1 MKKIILLLVCILGTT
16 AIYAQNIAGDWNGA
30 LEIQGVKLRITFH
43 IEQIASA
50 YKATMDSP
58 DQGVKGIPVTSIRFK
73 DSNLKMEVEN
83 INFMYDGVQKND
95 TLIEG
100 SFSQAGINLPL
111 NLVKGETILKRPQ
124 EPKPPFSYKIEEVKF
139 ENKQEG
145 FSLAGT
151 LTYPQ
156 EGSNFPAVV
165 LITGSGAQNR
175 DEEIM
180 GHKPFFVLADY
191 LTRNGIAVLRY
202 DDRGVGES
210 KGDFSSATT
219 ENFALDALSGFNY
232 LKTRKEI
239 NPRKIG
245 LIGHSEGGV
254 ITFMLAAENKDIAFI
269 VSMAGTAMRGDSLL
283 YEQRKMISSAAGV
296 SQTTFEQN
304 EELVKKLNDIISTHS
319 IDEIKQNA
327 SKYVDEL
334 FPAGL
339 SPEQKKGYEQ
349 QIIRQASPWMQYF
362 MKYNPA
368 EDIPK
373 IKCPIFAINGMK
385 DVQVNADTN
394 LDRVKA
400 LSPKATVKKYP
411 DLNHLFQH
419 SKTGLMNEYGEIE
432 ETMSPEVLNDIA
444 VWINSVTK

>member
-1 MKKIILLLVCILGTT
+1 MKKIILLLLCILGATT
-16 AIYAQNIAGDWNGA
+16 IYAQNIAGQWNGV
-30 LEIQGVKLRITFH
+30 LEIQGMKLRITFH
-43 IEQIASA
+43 IEQIASV

-58 DQGVKGIPVTSIRFK
+58 DQGVKGIPVTFIRFK

-83 INFMYDGVQKND
+83 IGFSYTGIQKND

-100 SFSQAGINLPL
+100 SFSQGGIDFPL
-111 NLVKGETILKRPQ
+111 NLIIGEAKLKRPQ
-124 EPKPPFSYKIEEVKF
+124 EPKPPFSYKVEEIKF

-156 EGSNFPAVV
+156 EGSNFPAVILV
-165 LITGSGAQNR
+165 TGSGPQNR
-175 DEEIM
+175 DEELFE
-180 GHKPFFVLADY
+180 HKPFFVLADY
-191 LTRNGIAVLRY
+191 LTRQGIAVLRY
-202 DDRGVGES
+202 DDRSVGGS
-210 KGDFSSATT
+210 GGDLSSATT
-219 ENFALDALSGFNY
+219 KDLALDALSGFNY

-245 LIGHSEGGV
+245 LLGHSEGGM

-296 SQTTFEQN
+296 PPAAFEQN
-304 EELVKKLNDIISTHS
+304 EELVRKLNDIISTHS

-334 FPAGL
+334 FPVGL
-339 SPEQKKGYEQ
+339 TPEQKKGYEQ
-349 QIIRQASPWMQYF
+349 QIIGQASPWMQYF

-368 EDIPK
+368 DDIPK

-419 SKTGLMNEYGEIE
+419 CKTGLMNEYGEIE
-432 ETMSPEVLNDIA
+432 ETISPEVLNDIA